1 MSDQSSKELSSREI
15 SSREISSREISSPNQ
30 GLDVSRRIKELREIL
45 GISSFDL
52 AKEANI
58 LYETYCKYENGE
70 LDIPISVLYTIA
82 CHLGTDVTVLL
93 TGEEARM
100 DSAAVCRKGKGVQIE
115 RYPGYEFSS
124 LAYNFKN
131 RTMEPLLVQLDS
143 TKTPADPVSHSGQEF
158 NFVVEGRIKIT
169 VGKTEHILNA
179 GDSIYFDARLPHGQS
194 AVNGTAQF
202 ITIIQ
207 E

>member
-1 MSDQSSKELSSREI
+1 MNEKVAHIPQ
-15 SSREISSREISSPNQ
+15 
-30 GLDVSRRIKELREIL
+30 RIKELREIL
-45 GISSFDL
+45 EISALDM
-52 AKEANI
+52 AKETNI
-58 LYETYCKYENGE
+58 PFDTYSKFESGE
-70 LDIPISVLYTIA
+70 LDIPISVLYAIA
-82 CHLGTDVTVLL
+82 LHLDTDVTVLL

-143 TKTPADPVSHSGQEF
+143 TKPQAEPVSHSGQEF
-158 NFVVEGRIKIT
+158 NFVVEGQIKIT
-169 VGKTEHILNA
+169 VGKTEHILSS
-179 GDSIYFDARLPHGQS
+179 GDSIYFDARLPHSQS

>member
-1 MSDQSSKELSSREI
+1 MNEKVAHIPE
-15 SSREISSREISSPNQ
+15 
-30 GLDVSRRIKELREIL
+30 RIKELREIL
-45 GISSFDL
+45 EISVLDMAKDTNISF
-52 AKEANI
+52 
-58 LYETYCKYENGE
+58 ETYSKYESGDI
-70 LDIPISVLYTIA
+70 DIPISVLYTIA
-82 CHLGTDVTVLL
+82 NRLGTDVTVLL

-124 LAYNFKN
+124 LAYNFKH
-131 RTMEPLLVQLDS
+131 RTMEPLLVLLDS
-143 TKTPADPVSHSGQEF
+143 SKPQAAQVSHSGQEF
-158 NFVVEGRIKIT
+158 NYVVEGQVKVT
-169 VGKTEHILNA
+169 VGRSEHILSQ

>member
-1 MSDQSSKELSSREI
+1 MMNEKAAHIPE
-15 SSREISSREISSPNQ
+15 
-30 GLDVSRRIKELREIL
+30 RIKELREIL
-45 GISSFDL
+45 GISALDMAKDTDITFD
-52 AKEANI
+52 
-58 LYETYCKYENGE
+58 TYNKYESGE
-70 LDIPISVLYTIA
+70 MDIPISVLYTIA
-82 CHLGTDVTVLL
+82 SHLGTDVTVLL

-100 DSAAVCRKGKGVQIE
+100 ESAAVCRKGKGVQIE

-124 LAYNFKN
+124 LAYNFKK

-143 TKTPADPVSHSGQEF
+143 SKPHAAPVSHSGQEF
-158 NFVVEGRIKIT
+158 NFIVEGQVRVT
-169 VGKTEHILNA
+169 VGKGEFILSP